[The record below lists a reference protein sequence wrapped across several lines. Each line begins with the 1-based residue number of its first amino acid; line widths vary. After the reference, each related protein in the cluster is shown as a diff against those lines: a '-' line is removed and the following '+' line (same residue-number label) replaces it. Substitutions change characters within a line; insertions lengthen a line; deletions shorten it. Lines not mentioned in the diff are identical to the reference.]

1 MRRAPPPPGRSRQMA
16 TYGQL
21 TSWAGPGRVTRLR
34 REDVAGR
41 RIPDAMKVPLV
52 ETGIPVAPGSTPHR
66 ARDDAARRRPAPAH
80 LRWPAPPPHRA
91 GGPRRPGR
99 APLVRRRTADRHGPL
114 RPAGRRN
121 ALRQLG
127 DRPVAGHPSPLRH
140 PRHHLV
146 APRRARRP

>member
-52 ETGIPVAPGSTPHR
+52 ETGVPVAPRLTERVTTQREADPSCSPP
-66 ARDDAARRRPAPAH
+66 AARSTAPPSRRTPTPRPSAPRPVSNRRPARSTSPCRTEKRASPTRGPA
-80 LRWPAPPPHRA
+80 RGWTPFTATAP
-91 GGPRRPGR
+91 
-99 APLVRRRTADRHGPL
+99 T
-114 RPAGRRN
+114 
-121 ALRQLG
+121 
-127 DRPVAGHPSPLRH
+127 SP
-140 PRHHLV
+140 
-146 APRRARRP
+146 PRRARRP